1 MRAIRRK
8 ISPCRP
14 LCRHITGDISPFFQL
29 ILPLRKSLVGNVLR
43 RFCRGSLIFV
53 SQLLEG
59 ARSELGTFRT
69 ATIGAESDM
78 CAYGLPLTAGS
89 SCRPPRFPLPSG
101 QAGGRSSRGLQRPAS
116 RREHGGL
123 DMLLIADTEAI
134 IPTEGIAGPFTPDD
148 RRAET
153 ARILEK
159 DRKTALIASAV
170 AAPDTGPM
178 VIMLRASAHA
188 PS

>member
-1 MRAIRRK
+1 MPSAAL
-8 ISPCRP
+8 SAP
-14 LCRHITGDISPFFQL
+14 
-29 ILPLRKSLVGNVLR
+29 
-43 RFCRGSLIFV
+43 
-53 SQLLEG
+53 
-59 ARSELGTFRT
+59 FRT
-69 ATIGAESDM
+69 GRRPVVPGI
-78 CAYGLPLTAGS
+78 TAA
-89 SCRPPRFPLPSG
+89 RV
-101 QAGGRSSRGLQRPAS
+101 PA
-116 RREHGGL
+116 EHGGL

-134 IPTEGIAGPFTPDD
+134 IATEGIAGPFTPDD